1 MLTMQISPALSG
13 TVAERFLQ
21 KQPVWLLTWVWVW
34 LTPVVTA
41 GIIMWEHFVSV
52 AAVCTAVWSC
62 NRWCCSKHN
71 DVGLHL
77 QRSACFLTYWRY
89 VCVGGIHYA
98 RNVLPYGPGVTT
110 GLQRALQESKLF
122 PSSRFSW
129 SWRWPEVLCWQ
140 RNFFLNSPRM
150 GWGMEVGSAS
160 DIFPRWTFPMILK
173 TAERVLT
180 WWSCFSPISPAP
192 RHIFQLL
199 PPYVTHL
206 ISWSFTGDLT
216 TDSRNLNLQI
226 C

>member
-1 MLTMQISPALSG
+1 ML
-13 TVAERFLQ
+13 
-21 KQPVWLLTWVWVW
+21 LL
-34 LTPVVTA
+34 
-41 GIIMWEHFVSV
+41 FVLLY
-52 AAVCTAVWSC
+52 

-77 QRSACFLTYWRY
+77 QRSACFLTYWRC

-98 RNVLPYGPGVTT
+98 RNVLPYRPGVTT

-140 RNFFLNSPRM
+140 RNLKKNSPRM
-150 GWGMEVGSAS
+150 GGGMEVGSAS

-180 WWSCFSPISPAP
+180 WWSCCSPISPAP
-192 RHIFQLL
+192 RHISTPPPICHSLNLLILHGRPYNWQPELEPADLLAMFSRHFFFNLL
-199 PPYVTHL
+199 PCV
-206 ISWSFTGDLT
+206 
-216 TDSRNLNLQI
+216 
-226 C
+226 